1 VALDDLFKE
10 LNTDM
15 DKALVGF
22 RSRMSQVRTGRA
34 SVSLLDGLRVDYY
47 GTPTPLGQVATLAVP
62 EPRLITISPWEK
74 SMLAPIEKAI
84 QKSDLG
90 LNPQNDGK
98 VIRIPIPE
106 LTGERRKDLVKHVH
120 KEGEAGKVALRNTR
134 RDYIDK
140 LKTLEKDKQLSE
152 DESRRMQA
160 RIQEI
165 TDKFVARVD
174 EMLAQ
179 KEREITEI

>member
-1 VALDDLFKE
+1 
-10 LNTDM
+10 
-15 DKALVGF
+15 
-22 RSRMSQVRTGRA
+22 
-34 SVSLLDGLRVDYY
+34 
-47 GTPTPLGQVATLAVP
+47 
-62 EPRLITISPWEK
+62 
-74 SMLAPIEKAI
+74 MLAPIEKAI